1 MGNRIFAGR
10 TSGARVGPPAMRT
23 RMLSVLKR
31 PTTRSLVVGIVVAAS
46 FIVVET
52 RAVLLLKQL
61 NPQEREAVISC

>member
-1 MGNRIFAGR
+1 
-10 TSGARVGPPAMRT
+10 
-23 RMLSVLKR
+23 MLSVLKR